1 MTAEE
6 LAAIPA
12 IDVRTIPHQE
22 RHARIFSMLEMLEP
36 GHAFAVVNDH
46 EPRPLQYQ
54 IEARFP
60 DVFGWTYVEQGPEVW
75 RAIISREAA
84 SCCGCCSGS

>member
-1 MTAEE
+1 MTTEE

-22 RHARIFSMLEMLEP
+22 RHARIFSMLEALEL
-36 GHAFAVVNDH
+36 GESFMVMSDH

-54 IEARFP
+54 IETKFP
-60 DVFGWTYVEQGPEVW
+60 DLFGWTYVEQGPQVW
-75 RAIISREAA
+75 RAIISREAT
-84 SCCGCCSGS
+84 SCCGCCGGA